1 MTDDNKGLLA
11 SLGQLTST
19 LLEIAY
25 TRLEILSTDLE
36 EDRLHILSMMGLLL
50 IALFCLVVGVVIAIT
65 LLVFVLWQSHR
76 LLALALVASFFI
88 AAGIGIGAL
97 AFYQHKRKP
106 KLFATSLS
114 ELKKDK
120 ARLD

>member
-1 MTDDNKGLLA
+1 VADDNKGLLA

-19 LLEIAY
+19 LLEVAY

-36 EDRLHILSMMGLLL
+36 EDRLHLLSMMGLLL
-50 IALFCLVVGVVIAIT
+50 VALFFLVVGAVIAIT
-65 LLVFVLWQSHR
+65 LLVFVLWESHR
-76 LLALALVASFFI
+76 LLALALVATFFI
-88 AAGIGIGAL
+88 AAGVSLGVL

-106 KLFATSLS
+106 RLLATTLS

-120 ARLD
+120 ERLD